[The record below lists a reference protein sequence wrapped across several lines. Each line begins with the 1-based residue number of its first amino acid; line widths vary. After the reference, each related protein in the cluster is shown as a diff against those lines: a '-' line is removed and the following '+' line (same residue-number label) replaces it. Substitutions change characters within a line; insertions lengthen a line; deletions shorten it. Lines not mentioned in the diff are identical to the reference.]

1 VLNSGEVISYA
12 SGLVIGTYRGL
23 RTVEHGGADAGYRS
37 DIRRFPDQHLTISV
51 LCNVAEANPSR
62 YGLKVA
68 DILLKSKLAPEPAP
82 TRTSGAAGKT
92 ALSADQLSALA
103 GLYWDPVEDS
113 YVRVFLTDGHPEIDL
128 GGPGVRA
135 LTADADGRL
144 HFFYVPGLPVV
155 VEVRAAAKDAPRGLY
170 VTRPG
175 AEPTA
180 YQAVSAATPSPP
192 ELLDYVGPYVSEEI
206 DPVYRVGVKDGA
218 LTLSRLKHATET
230 LKPAVADVFTGEIGT
245 VRFVRSPD
253 RRITGF
259 ILDAGRIQDFRF
271 ARQSPPQPSPP
282 QPSPPQPSPP

>member
-1 VLNSGEVISYA
+1 
-12 SGLVIGTYRGL
+12 
-23 RTVEHGGADAGYRS
+23 VEHGGADAGYRS

-68 DILLKSKLAPEPAP
+68 DVLLKSKLAPDSAP
-82 TRTSGAAGKT
+82 TGTSRAGEKA

-113 YVRVFLTDGHPEIDL
+113 YVKVFLKDGHPEIDL

-144 HFFYVPGLPVV
+144 HFSYVPGLPVV
-155 VEVRAAAKDAPRGLY
+155 VEIQAAAKDAPRALN
-170 VTRPG
+170 VILPG
-175 AEPTA
+175 AKPTA
-180 YQAVSAATPSPP
+180 YHAVSAATPSPA

-206 DPVYRVGVKDGA
+206 DPIYRVGVKDGA
-218 LTLSRLKHATET
+218 LTLSRLKHETET

-245 VRFVRSPD
+245 VRFVRGPD

-259 ILDAGRIQDFRF
+259 ILDAGRIQNFRF
-271 ARQSPPQPSPP
+271 PRQSPPQTSTP
-282 QPSPPQPSPP
+282 